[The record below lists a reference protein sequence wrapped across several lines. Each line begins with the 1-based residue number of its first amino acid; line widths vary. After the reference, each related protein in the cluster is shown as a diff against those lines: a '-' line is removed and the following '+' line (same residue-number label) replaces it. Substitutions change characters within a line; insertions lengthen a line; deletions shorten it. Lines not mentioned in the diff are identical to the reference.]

1 LPVFTQCLGDRLT
14 MTIEHNI
21 AMRKAAEAL
30 VELATSEYGRDKR
43 FWEVVRDHAIK
54 CAPLPPAP
62 RNPSTIEPLSDEDA
76 RRYGRGQITFGQHAG
91 MRFDDIPISYLVWL
105 ADRNVQLVRYIR
117 SRRVQSEMT
126 TTEEPTDEQGAE

>member
-1 LPVFTQCLGDRLT
+1 
-14 MTIEHNI
+14 
-21 AMRKAAEAL
+21 
-30 VELATSEYGRDKR
+30 
-43 FWEVVRDHAIK
+43 
-54 CAPLPPAP
+54 
-62 RNPSTIEPLSDEDA
+62 
-76 RRYGRGQITFGQHAG
+76 